1 MIERILVEAKASL
14 EFYKNAGGEKPAT
27 ADAMFEALAVTLRPS
42 DYDDEVRLGSFFKL
56 LMKCTTNWEK
66 KEDVRAFAASVIA
79 ADYYLSVEG
88 RVSIPFLNKA
98 LEVYAR
104 LLRMEPF
111 VIDDAE
117 SFVGIFR
124 SGNLKGKWWREFK
137 AVKNIYILSGAAKKL
152 ELDMPFDEL
161 PADHTPACWSVMDVP
176 LFILLGLTGGLLIIY
191 ALDDY
196 RTARFAGT
204 PIPFSEA
211 MQGGEVL
218 AIILGVVLII
228 AEFAIMMKQYN
239 PNYNRFMSRYCFW
252 KYSLKH

>member
-1 MIERILVEAKASL
+1 MIDRILVEAKSSL
-14 EFYKNAGGEKPAT
+14 EKYKNVRGEQPVV
-27 ADAMFEALAVTLRPS
+27 ADAMYEALDATLCASRYS
-42 DYDDEVRLGSFFKL
+42 NKERLAYFLSL
-56 LMKCTTNWEK
+56 LMKSGQTDDR
-66 KEDVRAFAASVIA
+66 KEEVIQFTSSLIA
-79 ADYYLSVEG
+79 TDYYLSAG
-88 RVSIPFLNKA
+88 KGLRAIPFLNKA

-176 LFILLGLTGGLLIIY
+176 LFILLGLTGGLLIMY

-228 AEFAIMMKQYN
+228 AEFGLMMRQYN
-239 PNYNRFMSRYCFW
+239 PTYNHIMSIVYYW
-252 KYSLKH
+252 KFSRK